1 MARMIAMS
9 QQPLARKLDRRDT
22 FAWPDIQK
30 LIWDNDLSDY
40 NTFLVLN
47 GGTGVGKT
55 SSVMSNVQIELE
67 KKLQRPQSMLVVES
81 RTATVDQITI
91 NYSEKI
97 ERINGI
103 DVCQRLAFM
112 HKLNKNEIHYDWIVI
127 DECHGL
133 FSEASFAED
142 AEFIANWIK
151 NYRKNTHIIFV
162 TANDEYFEELSRKY
176 FPGNFNFI
184 YLFPDF
190 THYVSHTYVK
200 EIQFI
205 KTNRVNDV
213 INTLMNK
220 LRNQKG
226 IIFLKR
232 ASDVKDW
239 FFRLLEL
246 GLPAG
251 MIVSQ
256 ANETEATLTTY
267 QERQAQNAA
276 INISGG
282 RTGFTIADLCEVYDA
297 TRRQHGKEGIREAI
311 NNERLPEDIDIL
323 LATDTIQE
331 GISIKSPI
339 NYIII
344 EGFTEVEVRQKLGRF
359 RGNLDLL
366 YIIFNPVSARN
377 QTLDKIQIFTT
388 LLELYNNGNQT
399 ALAEFYGRQKASKST
414 ISFLIKTTDYKTGIS
429 FYKINMP
436 ALYNCENEFHLYN
449 RLMNDTEATVRL
461 MYTYPLLEGAP
472 KILNYSDDIKGYNI
486 EQRIV
491 KIADKWRGIPLKG
504 KAQEEL
510 IEDFKKENITDNQRK
525 AVTTFRKCCCQF
537 SNYGIQLK
545 TKKATKED
553 LSLWPQYLTTPR
565 EEFKIIV

>member
-1 MARMIAMS
+1 ME
-9 QQPLARKLDRRDT
+9 PRKLERRDT

-30 LIWDNDLSDY
+30 LIWDNDLTDS

-55 SSVMSNVQIELE
+55 SSVMSQVQQELA
-67 KKLQRPQSMLVVES
+67 KKLEQPQSMLVVES
-81 RTATVDQITI
+81 RTVTVDQLNI
-91 NYSEKI
+91 NYLDRI
-97 ERINGI
+97 ETFNGI
-103 DVCQRLAFM
+103 DVCQRIAFM
-112 HKLNKNEIHYDWIVI
+112 NKIKKGEIKYDWVVI

-142 AEFIANWIK
+142 AEFIASWI
-151 NYRKNTHIIFV
+151 RDRRGRTHIIFV
-162 TANDEYFEELSRKY
+162 TANDEYFEALSRKY
-176 FPGNFNFI
+176 FPGDFNFI

-205 KTNRVNDV
+205 KTNRVDNV
-213 INTLMNK
+213 ITTLMTK
-220 LRNQKG
+220 LQGQKG

-239 FFRLLEL
+239 FFRML
-246 GLPAG
+246 GSSLRVG

-256 ANETEATLTTY
+256 ANETAATLTTY
-267 QERQAQNAA
+267 QQTQAKNAA

-282 RTGFTIADLCEVYDA
+282 QAGLTMADLCELYD
-297 TRRQHGKEGIREAI
+297 TVRQTQGKEGIRTAI
-311 NNERLPEDIDIL
+311 NHEHLPDDIDIL

-366 YIIFNPVSARN
+366 YIIFNPVSAR
-377 QTLDKIQIFTT
+377 TQIFDKLQIFNK
-388 LLELYNNGNQT
+388 LLQLYNEGNQT

-414 ISFLIKTTDYKTGIS
+414 IAFLVKTIEPETGIPI
-429 FYKINMP
+429 YRLNMP
-436 ALYNCENEFHLYN
+436 ALYNFQNELHLYN
-449 RLMNDTEATVRL
+449 ELITNTVETVHL
-461 MYTYPLLEGAP
+461 MYSYPLLEGTP
-472 KILNYSDDIKGYNI
+472 KILNYNEDIRNFNFKEAI
-486 EQRIV
+486 LS
-491 KIADKWRGIPLKG
+491 IAHKWNGIPLKG
-504 KAQEEL
+504 PAQQEL
-510 IEDFKKENITDNQRK
+510 INDFKEAGIYDNSRH
-525 AVTTFRKCCCQF
+525 AVDTFRKCCVQF
-537 SNYGIQLK
+537 ENYGVVLK
-545 TKKATKED
+545 TKKATKKDIEK
-553 LSLWPQYLTTPR
+553 WPGYLHTAR
-565 EEFKIIV
+565 EEYKYISVS

>member
-1 MARMIAMS
+1 MN
-9 QQPLARKLDRRDT
+9 QQPLIRRLDRRDT

-67 KKLQRPQSMLVVES
+67 KKLQRQQSMLVVES

-151 NYRKNTHIIFV
+151 NYRKSTHIIFV

-220 LRNQKG
+220 LRHQKG

-297 TRRQHGKEGIREAI
+297 TRRQQGKEGIREAI

-331 GISIKSPI
+331 GISIKSQI

-491 KIADKWRGIPLKG
+491 RIADKWRGIPLKG

-510 IEDFKKENITDNQRK
+510 IEDFKKENITDSQRK
-525 AVTTFRKCCCQF
+525 TITTFRKCCGQF
-537 SNYGIQLK
+537 SNYRIQLK

>member
-1 MARMIAMS
+1 MN

-67 KKLQRPQSMLVVES
+67 KKLQCPQSMLVVES

-220 LRNQKG
+220 LRHQKG

-297 TRRQHGKEGIREAI
+297 TRRQQGKEGIREAI
-311 NNERLPEDIDIL
+311 NKERLPEDIDIL

-486 EQRIV
+486 EQRIA

-525 AVTTFRKCCCQF
+525 AITTFRKCCCQF

>member
-1 MARMIAMS
+1 MS

>member
-1 MARMIAMS
+1 MN

-67 KKLQRPQSMLVVES
+67 KKLQCPQSMLVVES

-220 LRNQKG
+220 LRHQKG

-297 TRRQHGKEGIREAI
+297 TRRQQGKEGIREAI
-311 NNERLPEDIDIL
+311 NKERLPEDIDIL

>member
-1 MARMIAMS
+1 MS

-311 NNERLPEDIDIL
+311 NNERLPEDVDIL

-510 IEDFKKENITDNQRK
+510 IEDFKKENITDSQRK